1 MSEIVPEKKSLFH
14 RVYSII
20 DNARNSVIRTINS
33 EMVIAYWN
41 IRPLIVEE
49 EQSGKKRAEYGRRV
63 LKELSAKLTN
73 KYGGSGA

>member
-14 RVYSII
+14 RVFSII

-41 IRPLIVEE
+41 IGQLIVEE